1 MSDRHKPA
9 AVAAVAPP
17 RVATGVRPRVEAAEA
32 PARLSLHDRIADWRN
47 RMAASPGFQRW
58 AGSFFLTRFI
68 ARRHARE
75 LFDLCSGF
83 VYSQVLYAGVQL
95 NLFGKLRNGP
105 LTMAEIATAVGLPI
119 EGTERLVHAANSL
132 DLVEATQDGRWRLT
146 VNGASIAPNTG
157 LEKLIEHNQLLYRDL
172 LDPVAMLRDPKRSET
187 AIAAYFP
194 YGEAGRPED
203 VDPIAAARYSDLMA
217 STVPP
222 LAEEVVDAYPIA
234 RHRRLLDVGGGIG
247 AFLTLMGERA
257 PKLDLMLF
265 DLPAVAVHARA
276 QLDRNGLADRAAVH
290 AGNFQTDKLPTGADL
305 ITLVRVLLDHGDEVA
320 LTVLRRAREALEPG
334 GTLLVVEPFSGIRG
348 AERVGDAY
356 FGLYLFAMGR
366 GRARTIAQH
375 QALLRQAG
383 FSRTRIVPTRYP
395 VHTGI
400 IAAQA

>member
-1 MSDRHKPA
+1 MSDRHDPA
-9 AVAAVAPP
+9 AAAAVAPSL
-17 RVATGVRPRVEAAEA
+17 VAAGVRPRAEAARS
-32 PARLSLHDRIADWRN
+32 RLSLADWIADWRN
-47 RMAASPGFQRW
+47 RMASSPGFQRW

-83 VYSQVLYAGVQL
+83 VYSQVLWAGVQL

-105 LTMAEIATAVGLPI
+105 LTMAEIATAIGLPM
-119 EGTERLVHAANSL
+119 EGTERLVHAASSL
-132 DLVEATQDGRWRLT
+132 DLLEATQDGRWRLT

-172 LDPVAMLRDPKRSET
+172 LDPVALLRDPRRSQT

-203 VDPIAAARYSDLMA
+203 VDPVAAARYSDLMA

-222 LAEEVVDAYPIA
+222 LAEEVVDAYPVD
-234 RHRRLLDVGGGIG
+234 RHRKLLDVGGGIG
-247 AFLTLMGERA
+247 VFLTLMGERA
-257 PKLDLMLF
+257 PNLELMLF

-276 QLDRNGLADRAAVH
+276 HLATNGLANRAVVH
-290 AGNFQTDKLPTGADL
+290 AGNFQTDPLPAGADL
-305 ITLVRVLLDHGDEVA
+305 ITLVRVLLDHGDAVA

-334 GTLLVVEPFSGIRG
+334 GTLLVVEPFAGIRG

-375 QALLRQAG
+375 QALLRAAG
-383 FSRTRIVPTRYP
+383 FSKTRVVPTRYP

-400 IAAQA
+400 IAADA

>member
-1 MSDRHKPA
+1 MSDRLKPA
-9 AVAAVAPP
+9 ALAAPAPP
-17 RVATGVRPRVEAAEA
+17 QVAGVRTRDVTTVIPK
-32 PARLSLHDRIADWRN
+32 LSVSDRIADWRN

-95 NLFGKLRNGP
+95 GLFGKLRNGP
-105 LTMAEIATAVGLPI
+105 LTMAEIANAVNLPL
-119 EGTERLVHAANSL
+119 EGTERLVNAASSL

-146 VNGASIAPNTG
+146 VNGASIAPSTG

-172 LDPVAMLRDPKRSET
+172 LDPVAMLRDPRRSQT

-203 VDPIAAARYSDLMA
+203 VDPAAAARYSDLMA

-222 LAEEVVDAYPIA
+222 LAEEVVDAYPVA
-234 RHRRLLDVGGGIG
+234 KHRKLLDVGGGIG
-247 AFLTLMGERA
+247 AFLSLMGERA
-257 PKLDLMLF
+257 PALDLMLF

-276 QLDRNGLADRAAVH
+276 KLSAEGLSARTEVH
-290 AGNFQTDKLPTGADL
+290 AGNFQTDPLPTGADL
-305 ITLVRVLLDHGDEVA
+305 VTLVRVLLDHGDDVA
-320 LTVLRRAREALEPG
+320 LGILRRVRAALEPG

-366 GRARTIAQH
+366 GRTRTIAQH
-375 QALLRQAG
+375 QALLRSAG
-383 FSRTRIVPTRYP
+383 FSRTRLVPTRYP

>member
-1 MSDRHKPA
+1 
-9 AVAAVAPP
+9 
-17 RVATGVRPRVEAAEA
+17 
-32 PARLSLHDRIADWRN
+32 
-47 RMAASPGFQRW
+47 MAASPGFQRW

-83 VYSQVLYAGVQL
+83 VYSQVLYACVQL

-105 LTMAEIATAVGLPI
+105 LSMAEIAVAISLPL
-119 EGTERLVHAANSL
+119 EGTERLVQAAGSL
-132 DLVEATQDGRWRLT
+132 DLLEMTQDGRWRVT

-172 LDPVAMLRDPKRSET
+172 LDPVAMLRDPRRSET

-217 STVPP
+217 ATVPP
-222 LAEEVVDAYPIA
+222 LAEEVVDAYPVA
-234 RHRRLLDVGGGIG
+234 RHRKLLDVGGGIG
-247 AFLTLMGERA
+247 AFLTLMGEHA
-257 PKLDLMLF
+257 PNLELMLF
-265 DLPAVAVHARA
+265 DLPAVAAHARA
-276 QLDRNGLADRAAVH
+276 QLDKNGMANRAVVYD
-290 AGNFQTDKLPTGADL
+290 GNFQSDPLPTGADL
-305 ITLVRVLLDHGDEVA
+305 ISLVRVLLDHGDAVA

-348 AERVGDAY
+348 AERVGAAY

-375 QALLRQAG
+375 QALLRAAG

-400 IAAQA
+400 LAAQV

>member
-1 MSDRHKPA
+1 MSDRHKPSALA
-9 AVAAVAPP
+9 AAASP
-17 RVATGVRPRVEAAEA
+17 RVTGVRPREDALVA
-32 PARLSLHDRIADWRN
+32 PRLSLADRIADWRN

-95 NLFGKLRNGP
+95 GLFGKLRNGP
-105 LTMAEIATAVGLPI
+105 LSMAEIATAVGLPL
-119 EGTERLVHAANSL
+119 EGTERLVNAASAL
-132 DLVEATQDGRWRLT
+132 DLLEATQDGRWRLT
-146 VNGASIAPNTG
+146 VNGASIAPSTG

-172 LDPVAMLRDPKRSET
+172 LDPVAMLRDPRRSQT

-203 VDPIAAARYSDLMA
+203 VDPVAAARYSDLMA

-222 LAEEVVDAYPIA
+222 LAEEVVDAYPVHK
-234 RHRRLLDVGGGIG
+234 HRKLLDVGGGIG
-247 AFLTLMGERA
+247 AFLTLMGEHA
-257 PKLDLMLF
+257 PSLDLMLF
-265 DLPAVAVHARA
+265 DLPAVAVHARSA
-276 QLDRNGLADRAAVH
+276 LDANGLNGRAAVH
-290 AGNFQTDKLPTGADL
+290 AGNFQTDALPTGADL

-320 LTVLRRAREALEPG
+320 LTVLRRARAALEPG

-375 QALLRQAG
+375 QALLRAAG

>member
-1 MSDRHKPA
+1 MSDRQEPA
-9 AVAAVAPP
+9 AIAVVPP
-17 RVATGVRPRVEAAEA
+17 HATGVRAQGA
-32 PARLSLHDRIADWRN
+32 PATVRLSLADRIADWRN

-105 LTMAEIATAVGLPI
+105 LSMAELAVAVALPL
-119 EGTERLVHAANSL
+119 EGTERLVRAAAAL

-146 VNGASIAPNTG
+146 VNGASIAPSTG

-172 LDPVAMLRDPKRSET
+172 LDPVAMLRDPKRSQT

-203 VDPIAAARYSDLMA
+203 VDPEAAARYSDLMA

-222 LAEEVVDAYPIA
+222 LAEEVMDAYPVA

-247 AFLTLMGERA
+247 AFVALMGDRA
-257 PKLDLMLF
+257 PALDLMLF
-265 DLPAVAVHARA
+265 DLPAVAVHATA
-276 QLDRNGLADRAAVH
+276 QLKSNGLEHRSTVH
-290 AGNFQTDKLPTGADL
+290 AGNFQTDALPPGADL

-320 LTVLRRAREALEPG
+320 LTVLRRARAALEPG
-334 GTLLVVEPFSGIRG
+334 GTLLVVEPFSGIKG

-366 GRARTIAQH
+366 GRTRTIAQH
-375 QALLRQAG
+375 QALLRAAG
-383 FSRTRIVPTRYP
+383 FSKTRLVPTRYP

-400 IAAQA
+400 IAAQV

>member
-1 MSDRHKPA
+1 MSDSHKPA
-9 AVAAVAPP
+9 AIVGAPP
-17 RVATGVRPRVEAAEA
+17 ASLAGARPRSGATGVA
-32 PARLSLHDRIADWRN
+32 PTSLSDRIAEWRN

-68 ARRHARE
+68 ARRHASE

-105 LTMAEIATAVGLPI
+105 LTMAEIAIAVNLPL
-119 EGTERLVHAANSL
+119 EGTERLVKAANAL
-132 DLVEATQDGRWRLT
+132 GLLEQTQDGRWRLT

-172 LDPVAMLRDPKRSET
+172 LDPVAMLRDPHRSQT

-203 VDPIAAARYSDLMA
+203 VDPAAAARYSDLMA

-222 LAEEVVDAYPIA
+222 LAEEVVDAYPVSK
-234 RHRRLLDVGGGIG
+234 HRKLLDVGGGIG
-247 AFLTLMGERA
+247 AFLSLMGERA
-257 PKLDLMLF
+257 PSLDLMLF

-276 QLDRNGLADRAAVH
+276 ALDASGLNGRAAVH
-290 AGNFQTDKLPTGADL
+290 AGNFQTDALPTGADL
-305 ITLVRVLLDHGDEVA
+305 ITLVRVLLDHGDDVA

-366 GRARTIAQH
+366 GRTRTVEQH
-375 QALLRQAG
+375 QALLRAAG
-383 FSRTRIVPTRYP
+383 FSRTRVVPTRYP

-400 IAAQA
+400 LAAQA

>member
-1 MSDRHKPA
+1 MSDRHKQA
-9 AVAAVAPP
+9 AVAAAAPP
-17 RVATGVRPRVEAAEA
+17 RVTGVRQREEIAAA
-32 PARLSLHDRIADWRN
+32 PCLSLADRIADWRN

-95 NLFGKLRNGP
+95 GLFGKLRNGP
-105 LTMAEIATAVGLPI
+105 LTMTEIASAVGLPL
-119 EGTERLVHAANSL
+119 EGTERLVNAASAL
-132 DLVEATQDGRWRLT
+132 DLLETTHDGRWRLT
-146 VNGASIAPNTG
+146 VNGASIAPSTG

-172 LDPVAMLRDPKRSET
+172 LDPVAMLRDPHRSQT

-222 LAEEVVDAYPIA
+222 LAEEVVDAYPVKK
-234 RHRRLLDVGGGIG
+234 HRKLLDVGGGIG
-247 AFLTLMGERA
+247 AFLTLMGEYA
-257 PKLDLMLF
+257 PNLDLMLF

-276 QLDRNGLADRAAVH
+276 ALEANGLHARTAVY
-290 AGNFQTDKLPTGADL
+290 AGNFQTDALPTGADL

-375 QALLRQAG
+375 QALLRAAG

>member
-1 MSDRHKPA
+1 MSDRQEPA
-9 AVAAVAPP
+9 AIAVVPPHVSGARALAATT
-17 RVATGVRPRVEAAEA
+17 TG
-32 PARLSLHDRIADWRN
+32 RLSLADRIADWRN

-58 AGSFFLTRFI
+58 AGSFVLTRFI

-105 LTMAEIATAVGLPI
+105 LSMAELAVAIALPL
-119 EGTERLVHAANSL
+119 EGTERLVRAAAAL

-172 LDPVAMLRDPKRSET
+172 LDPVALLRDPSRSQT

-203 VDPIAAARYSDLMA
+203 VDPAAAARYSDLMA

-222 LAEEVVDAYPIA
+222 LAEEVMDAYPVA

-247 AFLTLMGERA
+247 AFVALMGERA
-257 PKLDLMLF
+257 PALDLMLF
-265 DLPAVAVHARA
+265 DLPAVAVHATA
-276 QLDRNGLADRAAVH
+276 QLRANGLEHRSTVH
-290 AGNFQTDKLPTGADL
+290 AGNFQTDALPSGADL

-334 GTLLVVEPFSGIRG
+334 GTLLVVEPFSGIKG

-356 FGLYLFAMGR
+356 FGFYLFAMGR
-366 GRARTIAQH
+366 GRTRTIAQH
-375 QALLRQAG
+375 QALLRAAG
-383 FSRTRIVPTRYP
+383 FTRTRLVPTRYP

-400 IAAQA
+400 IAAQV